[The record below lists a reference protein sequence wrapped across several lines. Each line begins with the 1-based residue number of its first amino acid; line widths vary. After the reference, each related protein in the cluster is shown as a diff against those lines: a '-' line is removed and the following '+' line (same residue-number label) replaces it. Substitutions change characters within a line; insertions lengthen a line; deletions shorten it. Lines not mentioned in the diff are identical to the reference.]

1 ELVPK
6 DISLDLSP
14 DTWRTNRNHPQFL
27 DSKPFLDFK
36 ESRKFSRHLFR
47 TKRSIFF
54 PTGIKVCPE
63 ESIEQATANHL
74 KYFKLRVCQ
83 EAIWEAFKVFLDRLP
98 GQQEYQQWLNECE
111 AGTMNIFEMGT
122 NFSQSEEYQSFI
134 AKVRDMVFKKIS
146 VGHSFSYIY

>member
-1 ELVPK
+1 M
-6 DISLDLSP
+6 DLSP
-14 DTWRTNRNHPQFL
+14 DTWRININHPPFL

-74 KYFKLRVCQ
+74 KYFKRRGKWAVQGNCCFLIFMWMLETLRKATPLGWCWVYCHFFNLPCLPVTHQ
-83 EAIWEAFKVFLDRLP
+83 EVAPMKEYRLSKDNCN
-98 GQQEYQQWLNECE
+98 QINNY
-111 AGTMNIFEMGT
+111 
-122 NFSQSEEYQSFI
+122 S
-134 AKVRDMVFKKIS
+134 K
-146 VGHSFSYIY
+146 